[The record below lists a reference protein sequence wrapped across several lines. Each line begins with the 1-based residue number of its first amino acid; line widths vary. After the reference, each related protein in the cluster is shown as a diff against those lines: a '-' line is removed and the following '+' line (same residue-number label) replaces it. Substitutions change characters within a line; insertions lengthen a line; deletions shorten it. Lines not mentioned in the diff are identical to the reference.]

1 MELGVDDGVVVG
13 DTTDE
18 SDGVAR
24 SGQIAMAGGP
34 SEGEKDIKFSRKYRS
49 CGVDTHRGD
58 SGMNNMLIPRMAA
71 QTRLMPTTVLHDAAP
86 ERLRV
91 PNDIK
96 SSEGVKQN
104 KLRRRSARYLQATRI
119 PNVIKS
125 WYVAVF
131 VPRIWG
137 GAVSAWYIGTAAE
150 SPPTPRPA
158 MRRPTETDNV
168 NHMWSGKQI

>member
-1 MELGVDDGVVVG
+1 MELGVDDGVVVR

-24 SGQIAMAGGP
+24 SGQITMAGGP
-34 SEGEKDIKFSRKYRS
+34 SKEERDMNFSRRFSS
-49 CGVDTHRGD
+49 CEMDTHRGD

-104 KLRRRSARYLQATRI
+104 KLRMRSARYLQATRI

-168 NHMWSGKQI
+168 NHMKSGKQI